1 MISYEIYKVIH
12 LSSLAL
18 LLTGFAV
25 QFFGVKTKA
34 FKILTGVATLFV
46 LVSGMGLMARLGIGH
61 GQAWPVWIFVKFAI
75 WFIIG
80 VGSAVVVKRAPQL
93 GSISYMIMM
102 ILFVLAAV
110 TANFKF

>member
-1 MISYEIYKVIH
+1 MISYEVYKVIH

-18 LLTGFAV
+18 LLTGFAL
-25 QFFGVKTKA
+25 QFYGVKTKL

-61 GQAWPVWIFVKFAI
+61 GQAWPVWIFVKFTI
-75 WFIIG
+75 WFIVG

-93 GSISYMIMM
+93 GSIAYALMM
-102 ILFVLAAV
+102 VLFVIAAI

>member
-1 MISYEIYKVIH
+1 MISYEVYKVIH

-25 QFFGVKTKA
+25 QFFGVKTKV

-61 GQAWPVWIFVKFAI
+61 GAAWPVWIFVKFTI

-80 VGSAVVVKRAPQL
+80 VGSAIVVKRAPQL
-93 GSISYMIMM
+93 GSIAYVLMIA
-102 ILFVLAAV
+102 LFVVAAI
-110 TANFKF
+110 TANLKF